1 MADFVND
8 KKDDDKDEKEEAG
21 EGDDNAP
28 ATVLFFILNCF
39 MLMHNFCF
47 VYFVST

>member
-28 ATVLFFILNCF
+28 ATLLFFILNCF
-39 MLMHNFCF
+39 I
-47 VYFVST
+47 VYYAYA